1 MSTVLFESEPR
12 QNVISQADY
21 SNYDSSGITYFSDL
35 KADVLDLSG
44 AYDFGERS
52 VLQNLISDEEEK
64 KRKRLKQAEQM
75 QIQKDN
81 LKDFNT
87 VLFYV
92 FICLLVIFMILIL
105 INTDVING
113 TVGIILIILA
123 ITVTIIYS
131 AIMLVYTANK
141 STVSVGTFE
150 WDFTRPSHKNDTVST
165 EEFVPYNQNHLEE
178 SFIKMKAE

>member
-87 VLFYV
+87 VLF
-92 FICLLVIFMILIL
+92 LSLIH
-105 INTDVING
+105 I
-113 TVGIILIILA
+113 
-123 ITVTIIYS
+123 
-131 AIMLVYTANK
+131 
-141 STVSVGTFE
+141 
-150 WDFTRPSHKNDTVST
+150 
-165 EEFVPYNQNHLEE
+165 
-178 SFIKMKAE
+178 